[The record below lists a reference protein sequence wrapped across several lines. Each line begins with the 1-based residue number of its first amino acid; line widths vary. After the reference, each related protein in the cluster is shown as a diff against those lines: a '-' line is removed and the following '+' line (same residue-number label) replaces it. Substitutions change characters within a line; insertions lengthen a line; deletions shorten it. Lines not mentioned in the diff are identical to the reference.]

1 MLGLMLMS
9 KKMLID
15 ATHHEET
22 RVVVLQQNGVE
33 EFDFESSHKKQIK
46 GNIYLAKVMRVEPSL
61 QAAFVDYG
69 GNRHGFLAFSDIHPD
84 YYQIPSAD
92 KEKLLEAESH
102 AHKQEEETA
111 SRNLEDDEDLEQNEV
126 DTLGVDDDLDD
137 LLTEKK
143 VNFRKQYKIHE
154 VIKKRQILL
163 IQIVKEE
170 RGSKGAA
177 VTTYLSLAGRYC
189 VLMPNT
195 ARGVGISRKIT
206 NAQSRK
212 HLKSLIKSL
221 DAPHGMGMILRTA
234 GATRT
239 KVEIKR
245 DYEYLLRLW
254 ENIRDRT
261 LASHAPF
268 LVHEE
273 GNLIKRAIRDLYNK
287 DIEEIL
293 VAGDNA
299 YKEAKSFM
307 RMLMPSHAKVVQPYK
322 EIVPIFTKN
331 NIETQLD
338 KMLESTVSLKSGGYI
353 VIDQTEAL
361 VAIDVNSGRAT
372 KESSIAKTAL
382 QTNLEAAAE
391 VARQL
396 RLRDLSGLVIIDF
409 IDMDDRRNIKQVEKI
424 LRDCLKT
431 DRARI
436 QVGRMSPFGL
446 VEMSRQRLRSSVL
459 ESTTQICKT
468 CNGSGYIRSPISVA
482 IYILRLLEEW
492 LLKDNKHNLL
502 LTTNIEYGVYFLNKK
517 KQQLLELEQRFDVE
531 ITIDTNGVDSAKIAT
546 IDKTGLA
553 LKKTA
558 EEKLS
563 QVQELVKFQE
573 LEDAADTVETEEP
586 VEAVEAAAT
595 SISGEPA
602 KPKPRK
608 RNRKTTSEKN
618 KKSELATD
626 VAADITADVA
636 ADVSEEDKDKPKP
649 RKRAKRKPKAKEE
662 QQAAGQELPEQQKP
676 VQELPEQQAKA
687 ADTIMPVDTI
697 AIALEE
703 SPEAVALEAPK
714 PKRTGWWQRRKN
726 KTADEEA

>member
-1 MLGLMLMS
+1 
-9 KKMLID
+9 MLID
-15 ATHHEET
+15 AAHHEET
-22 RVVVLQQNGVE
+22 RVAVLHQNEVE

-84 YYQIPSAD
+84 YYQIPTAD
-92 KEKLLEAESH
+92 KEKLLEAESQ
-102 AHKQEEETA
+102 AHDLEEENVVLA
-111 SRNLEDDEDLEQNEV
+111 SETSEELTEDDV
-126 DTLGVDDDLDD
+126 DTLGSDDDIDE
-137 LLTEKK
+137 LLQEKK

-170 RGSKGAA
+170 RGNKGAA

-206 NAQSRK
+206 NVQNRK
-212 HLKSLIKSL
+212 HLKTLIKSL
-221 DAPHGMGMILRTA
+221 DAPQGMGMILRTA

-254 ENIRDRT
+254 ENIRDKT
-261 LASHAPF
+261 LASHAPC

-273 GNLIKRAIRDLYNK
+273 GSLIKRAIRDLYKK

-293 VAGDNA
+293 VSGESA

-322 EIVPIFTKN
+322 ETVPLFTKY
-331 NIETQLD
+331 NIEAQLD
-338 KMLESTVSLKSGGYI
+338 KMLESTVGLKSGGYI

-409 IDMDDRRNIKQVEKI
+409 IDMEDRRNIKQVEKI
-424 LRDCLKT
+424 LRDCLKI

-459 ESTTQICKT
+459 ESTTQICKS
-468 CNGSGYIRSPISVA
+468 CNGSGYIRSPISVG

-492 LLKDNKHNLL
+492 LLKDDKHNLVIK
-502 LTTNIEYGVYFLNKK
+502 TNIEYGLYLLNKK

-531 ITIDTNGVDSAKIAT
+531 ITIDTDNHAANKIAT
-546 IDKTGLA
+546 IEKAGLA
-553 LKKTA
+553 QKKLLPIDAMEVRIAAEPEPSIIEEKPAKIKEAPKKVAAAKSQKNKPVKKAPVQVEQEEAVKIKKPRPKKTA
-558 EEKLS
+558 LK
-563 QVQELVKFQE
+563 
-573 LEDAADTVETEEP
+573 ETEIEATTETAEISVEKVDAENIEP
-586 VEAVEAAAT
+586 
-595 SISGEPA
+595 
-602 KPKPRK
+602 
-608 RNRKTTSEKN
+608 
-618 KKSELATD
+618 
-626 VAADITADVA
+626 
-636 ADVSEEDKDKPKP
+636 
-649 RKRAKRKPKAKEE
+649 
-662 QQAAGQELPEQQKP
+662 
-676 VQELPEQQAKA
+676 
-687 ADTIMPVDTI
+687 
-697 AIALEE
+697 
-703 SPEAVALEAPK
+703 PK
-714 PKRTGWWQRRKN
+714 PKRTGWWQRRKA
-726 KTADEEA
+726 KATAATGEA